1 MKNKKFFLPAVI
13 LLVSFFLIAMYA
25 LLSNIAK
32 KPNITEGEFP
42 FTITYEMDGETF
54 VINDVYKAKYD
65 GNGGYADTLHRNYK
79 GTIIG
84 LGEQSTIYIF
94 KKENNTRIE
103 LNTFFYADYM
113 MGDTEYDYFDEEP
126 FEPRFYYYDE
136 NEQEYYDEETLAAH
150 GVKMISFEYPEPIK
164 NTFSFSHIS
173 YCSGAVVLPSLLI
186 ALLALVA
193 IMIFV
198 RKEKELKYNTIDI
211 ISIVLNFII
220 GVVYM
225 PIVTIL
231 SALIDI
237 EGGGP
242 DLYYQIMYFVPA
254 VSALG
259 IAASVAL
266 RRKDYGKSSL
276 IAQFIGPIIFVLYL
290 IFFYVGGLA

>member
-13 LLVSFFLIAMYA
+13 LLVAVFLIAMYA

-42 FTITYEMDGETF
+42 FSITYEMDGETF
-54 VINDVYKAKYD
+54 VIKDVYKAEYE
-65 GNGGYADTLHRNYK
+65 GNGGYADTLHRNYN
-79 GTIIG
+79 GTIVG
-84 LGEQSTIYIF
+84 LGEQATAYTF
-94 KKENNTRIE
+94 KQENNTRIE

-136 NEQEYYDEETLAAH
+136 NEQEYHDEETLATH

-164 NTFSFSHIS
+164 NSFSFSHIS

-198 RKEKELKYNTIDI
+198 KKEKGLKYNAIDI
-211 ISIVLNFII
+211 ISIVFNFII
-220 GVVYM
+220 GIAYM

-231 SALIDI
+231 SILIDI

-242 DLYYQIMYFVPA
+242 DLYYQITYFIPA
-254 VSALG
+254 FSVLCL
-259 IAASVAL
+259 AASVSF
-266 RRKDYGKSSL
+266 RRKGYGKSAL
-276 IAQFIGPIIFVLYL
+276 IAEFIGPAIFVLYL
-290 IFFYVGGLA
+290 IVLYTGGLA